1 MKLVGFNF
9 NKISIEKFSNKS
21 EKINAKMNIEI
32 KEILKIKENVI
43 KSKEDLLAIEFVYN
57 IDYSPEFAKIEF
69 TGTLLLSIDPKE
81 AKEILKEWEQK
92 KTPKEFRMAVYNIIL
107 KKANVKALSLEDEIG
122 LPLHIQLPFF
132 KKEEEV

>member
-81 AKEILKEWEQK
+81 AKEILKEWEKK